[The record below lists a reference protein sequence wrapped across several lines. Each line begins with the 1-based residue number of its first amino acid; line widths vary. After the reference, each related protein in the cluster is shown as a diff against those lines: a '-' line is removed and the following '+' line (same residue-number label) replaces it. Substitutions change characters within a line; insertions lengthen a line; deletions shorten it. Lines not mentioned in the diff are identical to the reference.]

1 MFQKSFTDTPSAP
14 SDTNRSETEGRYSVM
29 FRMSLPAWRRFA
41 PYINDLGFDEAGE
54 CRLLDRLWHAGRK
67 SMRDL
72 LAMSRLPAGMR
83 EGVMAQIEKGDLAPW
98 DVRKVTLEKV
108 TITHGELAA
117 IVTTTQSAFIAL
129 EQFQHIQEVATA
141 LNALE
146 RLQQRIVSR
155 RPPND

>member
-1 MFQKSFTDTPSAP
+1 MFQKSFTDPRSAP
-14 SDTNRSETEGRYSVM
+14 SDKNRSETEGRYAVM
-29 FRMSLPAWRRFA
+29 FRMSLTAWRRFM
-41 PYINDLGFDEAGE
+41 PYINDLGFEEDGE
-54 CRLLDRLWHAGRK
+54 CRLLDRMWHTGRK

-83 EGVMAQIEKGDLAPW
+83 EGAMAQIEKGNLAPW

-129 EQFQHIQEVATA
+129 EQFHHIQEVATA

-146 RLQQRIVSR
+146 RLQQRIASR